1 MRWIYLSPHFDDA
14 VLSCGGW
21 IWEQARQGI
30 PVEVWTVCAGDPP
43 PGPLSAVAQHCHH
56 VWCTGTAEETVS
68 LRRAEDQAA
77 NRAIRAAWRHL
88 SLPDC
93 IYRRS
98 PQGEPLYPEEVSAPP
113 HALESALDHKIAAE
127 IEQELH
133 PQDHLACPLAI
144 GGHVDH
150 LLTRAAVEQLGRP
163 IWYYADI
170 PYLFRH
176 PQALAPA
183 VEDLRAALQ
192 PISIEGLQAW
202 LTGIAAHASQIGM
215 LFTNQAEMQAAV
227 RHYWE
232 GQGGIQM
239 WGAG

>member
-14 VLSCGGW
+14 VLSCGGG
-21 IWEQARQGI
+21 IWEQTRQGI

-43 PGPLSAVAQHCHH
+43 PGPLSPEALHCHR
-56 VWCTGTAEETVS
+56 VWGTGTAEQTVA
-68 LRRAEDQAA
+68 LRRREDEAA
-77 NRAIRAAWRHL
+77 NRAIRAAWKHL

-98 PQGEPLYPEEVSAPP
+98 PQGDPLYPEEVSVPP
-113 HALESALDHKIAAE
+113 HVLESDLDQKIAAE
-127 IEQELH
+127 IREGLKPEDQ
-133 PQDHLACPLAI
+133 LACPLAI

-150 LLTRAAVEQLGRP
+150 LLTRTAARRLGRP

-176 PQALAPA
+176 PEALAPA
-183 VEDLRAALQ
+183 THDLRATLC
-192 PISIEGLQAW
+192 PISSDGLQAW
-202 LTGIAAHASQIGM
+202 LTGIAAHASQMGM
-215 LFTNQAEMQAAV
+215 LFSSEAEMQVAV

-232 GQGGIQM
+232 GLAGIQL
-239 WGAG
+239 WQAV